1 MEPFPDLAG
10 MSDDDLAE
18 YLASLEREEDEVSL
32 RRRMMHG
39 RIDLLRHEL
48 VRRVKLSLEEGAG
61 LDVYADEP
69 GRPFFEG
76 TGELPEAHDLGPM
89 PELGTLSTGDLRTTI
104 RTLEREEDDVSLR
117 RRVLHGQIDIL
128 RAERYRRTRGVESSI
143 GPDDLGS
150 ILGGAT
156 R

>member
-1 MEPFPDLAG
+1 MEPFPALDALTDEDLAVRIA
-10 MSDDDLAE
+10 D
-18 YLASLEREEDEVSL
+18 LEREEDGISL
-32 RRRMMHG
+32 RRRMLHG

-48 VRRVKLSLEEGAG
+48 VARVKNELGEVSGAA
-61 LDVYADEP
+61 VADALA
-69 GRPFFEG
+69 RPFFEG
-76 TGELPEAHDLGPM
+76 TGDLPDEHDLGPM
-89 PELGTLSTGDLRTTI
+89 PDASAMSSDELRSAI

-128 RAERYRRTRGVESSI
+128 RAERYRRTRGAESI

-150 ILGGAT
+150 ILGGSA